1 MRNRLTVLLTL
12 LVFAGSASLVTAC
25 NTTAG
30 AGKDI
35 SAAGTAIEKS
45 AEKNTTY

>member
-1 MRNRLTVLLTL
+1 MKNSLTNAFRTAVAIGVTAL
-12 LVFAGSASLVTAC
+12 LVAAC

-35 SAAGTAIEKS
+35 SAAGDAIEKS
-45 AEKNTTY
+45 AEKNK